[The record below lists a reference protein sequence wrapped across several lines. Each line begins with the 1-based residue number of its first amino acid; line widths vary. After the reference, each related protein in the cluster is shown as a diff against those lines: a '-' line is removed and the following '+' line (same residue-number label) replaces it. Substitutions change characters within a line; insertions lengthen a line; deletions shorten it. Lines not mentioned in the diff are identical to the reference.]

1 MARLEAYY
9 LANHCFFADNQRGAL
24 SAIVHPPKVPG
35 ILVHGRF
42 DMICP
47 LEGAFALKELW
58 PTLDVQ
64 VIQQAGHSAGEP
76 AISEA
81 LVQAVDRAKAW

>member
-1 MARLEAYY
+1 MARLEAHY
-9 LANHCFFADNQRGAL
+9 LAHHCFFDDIHAGAL
-24 SAIVHPPKVPG
+24 SALTSAPSVPG

-47 LEGAFALKELW
+47 LDGAFALKELW
-58 PTLDVQ
+58 PTLDLR

-76 AISEA
+76 TIAEA
-81 LVQAVDRAKAW
+81 LTQAVEDAKAW